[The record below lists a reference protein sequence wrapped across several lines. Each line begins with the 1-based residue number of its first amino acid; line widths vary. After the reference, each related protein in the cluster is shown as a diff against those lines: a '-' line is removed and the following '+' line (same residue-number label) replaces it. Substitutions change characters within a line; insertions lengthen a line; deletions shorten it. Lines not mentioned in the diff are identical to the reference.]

1 MIFAKQKRHA
11 VARYAPL
18 GGVSAVFLLAATAR
32 AQTAQ
37 PTSTSSS
44 SDNGGAV
51 LEQIVVTADR
61 RSYSADFV
69 QAGSFRGAKQLDTP
83 LTVSVIPEEVLQA
96 QQAKSLLDALQNTAG
111 VTSTETSPTVYDNL
125 SIRGIP
131 VDNRGNYRL
140 DGVLPIINLIDLPL
154 EDKDRVEALK
164 GASALY
170 YGFTTPSGI
179 INLTMKRPTQTPF
192 VDEDTFGDDN
202 GGYGEHV
209 DANDYWGIFG
219 ARVNAVYAKVN
230 SGINFTQGQRALLSG
245 AFDIRPTDKLAIQV
259 DLEHIEKTVPEPTV
273 YLLVAPKSTAANL
286 YPNISLP
293 PLLNPSTNLGAEWM
307 KNQAKED
314 NALIHGNYN
323 FSPAWQL
330 TFDTGTSNA
339 SRTRRFSTFTPTNL
353 VSGAGTLK
361 TTLQNDDQYRNY
373 EGRVELAGAFDTG
386 PIEHEL
392 LIGVSKNVRR
402 QFNANSTAGT
412 CPGATATSKPVTCVQ
427 NLFDPVPIPYSPLG
441 PPIGV
446 ITQIDDVGYYVF
458 EHASYQDWLH
468 VLAGVRKANYTESNV
483 TTDQD
488 TFHATPTPISYGV
501 VLKPKSWFSI
511 YGTYIEGLESTAAA
525 PITAANAGVVLPAA
539 TSKQTE
545 GGVKIEPLRGLL
557 FQAAYFNI
565 NRASTYV
572 NADNVYVEDGRAR
585 YRGAELSLTGEIT
598 PQLSIY
604 ASGLIL
610 SARQISGAPTVITG
624 TTVVPTA
631 VGKEVDN
638 TPKQTWSLVGEYRF
652 GALIPGLSVT
662 GGAYYVGRR
671 AVNNLDEAYVP
682 GYTLL
687 NAGFAY
693 ERDVWSQPW
702 TFRLNSEN
710 LTNRRYWASTS
721 SLYLAEGPP
730 AVVKFSLETR
740 F

>member
-1 MIFAKQKRHA
+1 MIFAKQKHHT
-11 VARYAPL
+11 VPRYAPL
-18 GGVSAVFLLAATAR
+18 GGISAVFLLAATAR
-32 AQTAQ
+32 AQTAS
-37 PTSTSSS
+37 PAPSTSS
-44 SDNGGAV
+44 DGGGAQ

-69 QAGSFRGAKQLDTP
+69 QAGSFRGARQIDTP
-83 LTVSVIPEEVLQA
+83 LTISVIPEEVLQA

-111 VTSTETSPTVYDNL
+111 VTSSETSPTVYDNL

-140 DGVLPIINLIDLPL
+140 DGTLPIINLIDLPL

-179 INLTMKRPTQTPF
+179 INLTMKRPTHTPF
-192 VDEDTFGDDN
+192 VDSDTFGDDN
-202 GGYGEHV
+202 GGVGEHV
-209 DANDYWGIFG
+209 DANDWWGIFG
-219 ARVNAVYAKVN
+219 ARVNAVYAKVD
-230 SGINFTQGQRALLSG
+230 SGIDFTQGQRALLSG

-273 YLLVAPKSTAANL
+273 YLLVAPKSTAKSL
-286 YPNISLP
+286 YPHISLP
-293 PLLNPSTNLGAEWM
+293 PLLNPSTNLGSEWM

-314 NALIHGNYN
+314 NALIHGDYN

-330 TFDTGTSNA
+330 TFDTGTSQA
-339 SRTRRFSTFTPTNL
+339 SRSRRFSTFTPTNL

-361 TTLQNDDQYRNY
+361 TTLQNDNQYKNY

-392 LIGVSKNVRR
+392 LMGVSKNVRR
-402 QFNANSTAGT
+402 QFNATSTAGV
-412 CPGATATSKPVTCVQ
+412 CPGATPTSKPVTCTQ
-427 NLFDPVPIPYSPLG
+427 DMFDPVPIPYSPLG
-441 PPIGV
+441 PPVGV
-446 ITQIDDVGYYVF
+446 VTQIDDVGYYVF
-458 EHASYQDWLH
+458 EHANYQDWIH

-483 TTDQD
+483 TTNTD

-501 VLKPKSWFSI
+501 VLKPKSWLSF

-525 PITAANAGVVLPAA
+525 PITSANFGVVLPAA

-545 GGVKIEPLRGLL
+545 AGVKIEPLRGLL

-572 NADNVYVEDGRAR
+572 NAANVYVEDGRAR
-585 YRGAELSLTGEIT
+585 YRGAELSLTGELT
-598 PQLSIY
+598 PQLSVY
-604 ASGLIL
+604 VSGLIL
-610 SARQISGAPTVITG
+610 NAKQISGAPTVISG

-631 VGKEVDN
+631 VGKDIDN
-638 TPKQTWSLVGEYRF
+638 TPRSTWSVVGEYRF
-652 GALIPGLSVT
+652 GGMAPGLSVT

-671 AVNNLDEAYVP
+671 DVNNLDQAAVP

-693 ERDVWSQPW
+693 EREVWSRPW
-702 TFRLNSEN
+702 TFRVNAEN
-710 LTNRRYWASTS
+710 LTNRRYWVSTS
-721 SLYLAEGPP
+721 TLFLAEGPP
-730 AVVKFSLETR
+730 SVVRFSLETR